1 MQNDLNIGFTEKI
14 FMHERRQLCIIE
26 CGDILYNPRGGRGS
40 RRVVSDL
47 DCVVE
52 DKIFG
57 HGVVPI
63 YLDGK
68 V

>member
-1 MQNDLNIGFTEKI
+1 
-14 FMHERRQLCIIE
+14 MHERRQLCIVE
-26 CGDILYNPRGGRGS
+26 CGNIFYDPRGSRWG

-57 HGVVPI
+57 DGVVPI

>member
-1 MQNDLNIGFTEKI
+1 
-14 FMHERRQLCIIE
+14 MHEGRQLCIIE
-26 CGDILYNPRGGRGS
+26 CGNIFYDPRGSRGR

-57 HGVVPI
+57 DGVVPI